1 MNEVNMIICSLG
13 HSDQLARSLA
23 KLLRA
28 AYSRIAV
35 SHFPDGDIYLKYNCN
50 VKGKTVILINS
61 FQPEP
66 NWALYASVFAAET
79 AKDLGAQK
87 VVLVAPYLAFMR
99 QDKRFKTG
107 EAVSSRIMAKLLSN
121 CIDKII
127 TLDAHLHRYR
137 SLKELFKIPAVNL
150 TANSL
155 IASYIK
161 KTVSQPLL
169 MGPDWESSQWARSI
183 AEQIGAESAVLE
195 KTRHSY
201 RKVTVKLREKITFK
215 NKNVV
220 IVDDIIST
228 GSTIIEAAKT
238 AKRLGAK
245 SVLALAVHGVFVEDA
260 YKKLKKAAS
269 KIVTTNTIRHNSN
282 KIDIT
287 SLLVNELKK
296 KF

>member
-1 MNEVNMIICSLG
+1 MIICSLG

-23 KLLRA
+23 KKLKA
-28 AYSRIAV
+28 AYSKIIIN
-35 SHFPDGDIYLKYNCN
+35 HFPDGDIYLRYNCK
-50 VKGKTVILINS
+50 VKDKTVVLINS

-66 NWALYASVFAAET
+66 NGALYAAVFAAET
-79 AKDLGAQK
+79 AQDLGAKK
-87 VVLVAPYLAFMR
+87 VILVAPYLGFMR
-99 QDKRFKTG
+99 QDKRFKDG
-107 EAVSSRIMAKLLSN
+107 EAVSSRIMAKLLDS

-127 TLDAHLHRYR
+127 TFDAHLHRYK
-137 SLKELFKIPAVNL
+137 SLTDLFEIPAVNL

-155 IASYIK
+155 IADYIK
-161 KTVSQPLL
+161 KKVSQPLL
-169 MGPDWESSQWARSI
+169 MGPDWESSQWARRI
-183 AEQIGAESAVLE
+183 AGQIGAESAVLE

-228 GSTIIEAAKT
+228 GSTMVEAAKT
-238 AKRLGAK
+238 ATRLGAK
-245 SVLALAVHGVFVEDA
+245 SVMAIAVHGVFAEGA

-287 SLLVNELKK
+287 ALLVNELKK